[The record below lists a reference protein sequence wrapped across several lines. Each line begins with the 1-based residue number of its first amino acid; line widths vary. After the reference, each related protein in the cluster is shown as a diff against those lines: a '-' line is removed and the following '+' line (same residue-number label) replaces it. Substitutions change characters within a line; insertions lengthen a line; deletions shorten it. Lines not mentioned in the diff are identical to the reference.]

1 MEKQLIVIKVGTSSL
16 TSADG
21 SADSLKIKKICD
33 GVADLR
39 DRGDR
44 VIVVSSGA
52 IAAGFRKLGFAAR
65 PSQIQ
70 FEQAS
75 AAVGQV
81 LLMDE
86 PFSAL
91 DEFTR
96 EKLHI
101 DLLKIW
107 RKTNKTVIFVTHNI
121 SESVFLSDRVC
132 VLSPHPGRL
141 SAVVDID
148 LPRPRTLDMTDTQEF
163 TELVARVRG
172 SFEGV

>member
-65 PSQIQ
+65 AQP
-70 FEQAS
+70 
-75 AAVGQV
+75 
-81 LLMDE
+81 D
-86 PFSAL
+86 
-91 DEFTR
+91 
-96 EKLHI
+96 
-101 DLLKIW
+101 
-107 RKTNKTVIFVTHNI
+107 
-121 SESVFLSDRVC
+121 SV
-132 VLSPHPGRL
+132 
-141 SAVVDID
+141 
-148 LPRPRTLDMTDTQEF
+148 
-163 TELVARVRG
+163 
-172 SFEGV
+172 